1 MVTVPDAL
9 CLRYAAYEDAGALA
23 ALRTASCLEM
33 GLLGHGE
40 APAFRLRARR
50 EIATLMREQRMF
62 AWVLVVAGRIVGCA
76 CVVLWNRLPYPG
88 SSRHAEIAGVYVAP
102 EYRRRGY
109 ARDVER
115 AFRTLLG
122 RGRPGYVPSDHIRP
136 HDAIAAIEAAGG
148 IAVLAHP
155 GRLRDEAVIPELVEA
170 GLAGLEVFYPSH
182 GPGQT
187 AHFRELAKLHGLVM
201 SAGSDFHDIR
211 WNVGGVGIEVDPA
224 DLRPF
229 IDLLA
234 ERPGAA
240 ALDAYRQRA
249 QRP

>member
-40 APAFRLRARR
+40 APGFRLRARR
-50 EIATLMREQRMF
+50 EIATLLREERML

-109 ARDVER
+109 ARELVGEAIASARACAVRRTVIAPTEQSR
-115 AFRTLLG
+115 AFYRSFG
-122 RGRPGYVPSDHIRP
+122 FD
-136 HDAIAAIEAAGG
+136 DAGWLRSPLHAG
-148 IAVLAHP
+148 
-155 GRLRDEAVIPELVEA
+155 
-170 GLAGLEVFYPSH
+170 
-182 GPGQT
+182 
-187 AHFRELAKLHGLVM
+187 
-201 SAGSDFHDIR
+201 
-211 WNVGGVGIEVDPA
+211 
-224 DLRPF
+224 
-229 IDLLA
+229 
-234 ERPGAA
+234 
-240 ALDAYRQRA
+240 
-249 QRP
+249 